1 MITFY
6 SVHQGRT
13 RSMYIVNRA
22 LFVRLYMHALQF
34 VDAQAFGLRFSLAIA
49 AVGLSYGVV
58 KIGQGS
64 SRSRF
69 RPVFEFRSRY

>member
-1 MITFY
+1 MITLY

-22 LFVRLYMHALQF
+22 LTVRLYMHALQS
-34 VDAQAFGLRFSLAIA
+34 VAQAFGLRFSLAIA
-49 AVGLSYGVV
+49 AVGLSYGDV